1 MNIYISGSISQNPNY
16 KEQFAVAERQ
26 LIAAGHTVVNPARN
40 TGNSYKEYIDKG
52 LAQEM
57 KCDAIYMLSGYEE
70 STGAMLELQYAKA
83 VDMKIMFEQEEKTMN
98 KKTIE
103 ITIEELTRLKDI
115 ETRFEILKN
124 QMMDDE
130 YCPKHIQII
139 LGIEH
144 AYAVKKEQQMKEFKK
159 LNADMFP
166 AK

>member
-1 MNIYISGSISQNPNY
+1 MNIYISGSISKNPNY

-52 LAQEM
+52 LSQEM
-57 KCDAIYMLSGYEE
+57 KCDAIYMLSGYKE

-83 VDMKIMFEQEEKTMN
+83 VEMKIIFEQEEKTMN
-98 KKTIE
+98 KATFTIN
-103 ITIEELTRLKDI
+103 ISVEEYSRLKDI

-124 QMMDDE
+124 QMMHAE
-130 YCPKHIQII
+130 YCPIHTQII

-144 AYAVKKEQQMKEFKK
+144 SYEAKQKQAKKE

-166 AK
+166 VK

>member
-1 MNIYISGSISQNPNY
+1 MKIYISGSISKNPNY
-16 KEQFAVAERQ
+16 IEQFAAAEAK
-26 LIAAGHTVVNPARN
+26 LKAAGHSVINPARN

-52 LAQEM
+52 LGQEM
-57 KCDAIYMLSGYEE
+57 QCEAIYMLPGYEE

-83 VDMKIMFEQEEKTMN
+83 VEMKIMFEQEEKTMN

-103 ITIEELTRLKDI
+103 ITIEEYSRLKDI

-124 QMMDDE
+124 QAMNDDF
-130 YCPKHIQII
+130 CAKHTQVV

-144 AYAVKKEQQMKEFKK
+144 SYEAKQAKKE

-166 AK
+166 GK